1 MLGDKIDVIKIDG
14 GYEALYINNK
24 LVDEGNPLNEGKERV
39 LYFDDLCLRYN
50 VLIRFIKFGYSSC
63 EEFPLDL
70 RELTD
75 ISYEN

>member
-1 MLGDKIDVIKIDG
+1 MIDVRVDVIKNDE

-39 LYFDDLCLRYN
+39 LYFHDICLTYDTFME
-50 VLIRFIKFGYSSC
+50 FIDFGYSSC

-70 RELTD
+70 QELTD